1 MIETARLILRPW
13 QDADRPAF
21 AAINGD
27 PQVGDWLGGAIDGAA
42 SDALMDR
49 LSAEIAEQGFGFW
62 AAERKAD
69 GAVVGMIGLRRPQ
82 DAPPA
87 PCVEMGWRLAASA
100 WGQGLATEGAAAA
113 LAWGFARLDVGEILA
128 WTAASNLR
136 SQAVMRR
143 IGMAPDPAR
152 DFDHPKLPAGHPLL
166 RHVVFAAKRPAPS
179 QPVGAA
185 FAVASSRFTISRSA
199 RNAGSACSRAT
210 KPAPSVRPAS
220 TSDG

>member
-13 QDADRPAF
+13 RDQDRAAF
-21 AAINGD
+21 ADINGD
-27 PQVGDWLGGAIDGAA
+27 PRVGDWLGGVIDRAA
-42 SDALMDR
+42 SDALMER

-69 GAVVGMIGLRRPQ
+69 GRLVGMVGLRRQ
-82 DAPPA
+82 TDAPPA
-87 PCVEMGWRLAASA
+87 PCLEMGWRLAAET

-113 LAWGFARLDVGEILA
+113 LRWGFANLSADEILA

-152 DFDHPKLPAGHPLL
+152 DFDHPKLADEHPLR
-166 RHVVFAAKRPAPS
+166 RHVTFVATRP
-179 QPVGAA
+179 
-185 FAVASSRFTISRSA
+185 
-199 RNAGSACSRAT
+199 
-210 KPAPSVRPAS
+210 
-220 TSDG
+220 